1 MELDFDTVQGFL
13 KRQGEKWVARQN
25 KIMPLEEELEKLH
38 RKRAD
43 LYKSYSHNLPLDA
56 YKGVGGQT
64 PQNYYPEP
72 DTKALDEK
80 INRIEEEIIKIREGK
95 L

>member
-25 KIMPLEEELEKLH
+25 KIMPLEEELDELY

-43 LYKSYSHNLPLDA
+43 LYRSYSDNLPLDA

-64 PQNYYPEP
+64 PQTDYPEL
-72 DTKALDEK
+72 DTKALDKE
-80 INRIEEEIIKIREGK
+80 ISRIEDEIIKIREGK